1 MLQTS
6 KEDLLVRKNRRN
18 SNRRSVSKPRTH
30 IRTLHTR
37 VKTIKG
43 RKFSSTRW
51 LKRQLNDPYVAA
63 AKRHGYRSRS
73 AYKLMQLND
82 RFHFLK
88 PDMKV
93 IDLGA
98 APGGWSQVIA
108 KEIGSDRSSSRAQLI
123 SLDILEMEP
132 IPGATVILGDF
143 MNDDALS
150 HLKATIDG
158 SADMICSDIT
168 PVVTGH
174 SKTDHLRIIAVLE
187 AAYHF
192 SLEVLAPGGGFVAKV
207 FQGGS
212 EKALLTDMKKGFQSV
227 KHAKPPASR
236 AESSEVYVVAQGF
249 RVKSSNC

>member
-1 MLQTS
+1 M
-6 KEDLLVRKNRRN
+6 
-18 SNRRSVSKPRTH
+18 
-30 IRTLHTR
+30 
-37 VKTIKG
+37 KTKKG
-43 RKFSSTRW
+43 RKESSTRW

-63 AKRHGYRSRS
+63 AKRDGYRSRS

-82 RFHFLK
+82 RFQLLK

-98 APGGWSQVIA
+98 APGSWSQVIVR
-108 KEIGSDRSSSRAQLI
+108 EIGSDKSGSRAQLI
-123 SLDILEMEP
+123 SFDILEMAP
-132 IPGATVILGDF
+132 LPGATIVLGDF
-143 MNDDALS
+143 MTDDALS
-150 HLKATIDG
+150 NLKVTLDG
-158 SADMICSDIT
+158 SANMVCSDIAPT
-168 PVVTGH
+168 VTGH
-174 SKTDHLRIIAVLE
+174 SKTDHLRIMAVLE

-192 SLEVLAPGGGFVAKV
+192 SLEVLAPGGCFLAKV

-249 RVKSSNC
+249 RDQTSNS